1 MLVDVGAGWAAEM
14 SSGDDWSFTVDI
26 GIRRAPVATPRIHGT
41 PVVQRAGRTIS
52 IDFPMVDDDGTATA
66 TGVSTFIR
74 LPRRPQD
81 PPRPDFPSD
90 SMAIWHPPDAPL
102 EELLSPRGTG
112 RGLEVDLRPELLNP
126 AGILQGGVAALLAE
140 LAAQRRLEHETGR
153 ELVATSFDVRY
164 VTMGRVGPF
173 EAVVE
178 PIGSDMAVVKVVD
191 RGAGD
196 AVVTHNL
203 VGFASV

>member
-1 MLVDVGAGWAAEM
+1 M
-14 SSGDDWSFTVDI
+14 
-26 GIRRAPVATPRIHGT
+26 
-41 PVVQRAGRTIS
+41 
-52 IDFPMVDDDGTATA
+52 
-66 TGVSTFIR
+66 
-74 LPRRPQD
+74 
-81 PPRPDFPSD
+81 
-90 SMAIWHPPDAPL
+90 
-102 EELLSPRGTG
+102 
-112 RGLEVDLRPELLNP
+112 
-126 AGILQGGVAALLAE
+126 
-140 LAAQRRLEHETGR
+140 
-153 ELVATSFDVRY
+153 ATSFDVRY